1 MLLWKFERSVLLCQN
16 IRVVS
21 EVAYFFESRVTLD
34 DTSYSYL
41 YYNLH
46 ITIARLS
53 AAAYHVSYE

>member
-21 EVAYFFESRVTLD
+21 EVAYFFGSRVN
-34 DTSYSYL
+34 SYF